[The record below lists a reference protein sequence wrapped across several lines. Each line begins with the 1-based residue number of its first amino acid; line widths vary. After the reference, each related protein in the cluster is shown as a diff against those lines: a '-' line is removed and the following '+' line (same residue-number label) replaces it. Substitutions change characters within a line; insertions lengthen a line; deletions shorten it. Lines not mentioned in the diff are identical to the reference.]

1 VGYNETLLKGIA
13 MFFKDKHIQVKVA
26 KDIPSTPKEPTL
38 MDRLN
43 GMTPEELEKLQKK
56 IMKQAL
62 INIGAL
68 IVVKASVPII
78 LAIIAKKLEAS
89 AKH

>member
-1 VGYNETLLKGIA
+1 
-13 MFFKDKHIQVKVA
+13 MFKKHHIEVKVA

-43 GMTPEELEKLQKK
+43 GMTPEELEELQKK
-56 IMKQAL
+56 IMKRAL
-62 INIGAL
+62 IQIGTL

-78 LAIIAKKLEAS
+78 LALIAKKLEAS
-89 AKH
+89 AKN